1 MAVANKLTTLM
12 PGFGAPTE
20 YVTVI
25 GQALANAATT
35 NVVLT
40 GFINFVRSGRLR
52 VKTTTAGTALVTAFN
67 VTATDGTTT
76 VLIIPGGPVS
86 ITASQLFDW
95 LFAFI
100 SELNLTTL
108 TVNITL
114 GAGTNSTADF
124 EVTGNP

>member
-40 GFINFVRSGRLR
+40 GFVNFIRSGRLR

-86 ITASQLFDW
+86 ITASVLFDW

-124 EVTGNP
+124 E